1 MVYSCI
7 KYIWWHWTSFY
18 LSFWM
23 IWFLQGIFP
32 FLLSSCKQTPLTN
45 KTPEC
50 IRCSVTLNQFRSA
63 ILNRI
68 SSSRAYRYFLSFGQF
83 SMHLLHS
90 EVWYP
95 WKEDIQWLWT
105 KFYIKGQG
113 QNLMI
118 YCAQR
123 CDQKFW
129 FIPAEKKNLSGLVQG
144 NSNLNWKGIYFIYIQ
159 SWLFCAIDIYVYFL
173 YLFWVFLNVIKNIS
187 VRANSL
193 IIPVNWLK
201 NYFNLSIS
209 VKWWQTSGKYSTAGA
224 SWNHLL
230 WMRG

>member
-1 MVYSCI
+1 MQYSCI

-95 WKEDIQWLWT
+95 WKEHIQWLLYQSSRS
-105 KFYIKGQG
+105 KFDDLLCSKMCPKVLFYT
-113 QNLMI
+113 
-118 YCAQR
+118 CR
-123 CDQKFW
+123 
-129 FIPAEKKNLSGLVQG
+129 KKKSFRTGSRQFQSKLER
-144 NSNLNWKGIYFIYIQ
+144 YIYILYIFKVDCSVQ
-159 SWLFCAIDIYVYFL
+159 LIFMYIFCTFFE
-173 YLFWVFLNVIKNIS
+173 YL
-187 VRANSL
+187 
-193 IIPVNWLK
+193 
-201 NYFNLSIS
+201 
-209 VKWWQTSGKYSTAGA
+209 
-224 SWNHLL
+224 
-230 WMRG
+230 

>member
-1 MVYSCI
+1 MFSDI
-7 KYIWWHWTSFY
+7 EPISISHFESDFIFQS
-18 LSFWM
+18 LP
-23 IWFLQGIFP
+23 IFP
-32 FLLSSCKQTPLTN
+32 FLWTIFDALATLRSMVPL
-45 KTPEC
+45 E
-50 IRCSVTLNQFRSA
+50 RGYSVTLNQ
-63 ILNRI
+63 ILYQR
-68 SSSRAYRYFLSFGQF
+68 SRA
-83 SMHLLHS
+83 
-90 EVWYP
+90 
-95 WKEDIQWLWT
+95 K
-105 KFYIKGQG
+105 
-113 QNLMI
+113 LMI

-173 YLFWVFLNVIKNIS
+173 YLFWVFVNVIKNIS